1 MIGKCCLNVQMIV
14 NAIHFVCVFTI
25 SILPLICYEYYLLL
39 LCM

>member
-1 MIGKCCLNVQMIV
+1 MIGKSIDMMIV